1 MDDYVA
7 HFKKLNG
14 ITMCTATR
22 KDFSEFYPSE
32 YTLIYLNH
40 WSVAFTDGRGSFNQ
54 SYVDSNIIPWVEKQ
68 WSKHIAE
75 LIVK

>member
-14 ITMCTATR
+14 ITMCIATR

-32 YTLIYLNH
+32 YTLIYRDY
-40 WSVAFTDGRGSFNQ
+40 WSVAMTDSRARLNP
-54 SYVDSNIIPWVEKQ
+54 SYVDPNIIPWVEKQ